1 MQNKITAQDLWDDVL
16 EVRSRAPLV
25 HNITNFVVM
34 NFNANVLLALGAS
47 PIMAHAHEEV
57 EEMIGIAQ
65 ALVLNIGTLEPVW
78 IDSMILAKKRATE
91 KGIPIILDPVG
102 AGATSY
108 RDESITKL
116 LAKKPPQIIR
126 GNASE
131 IMSVVG
137 QSVDSK
143 GVDSTASSAEAIEA
157 AFKLARH
164 IQGVVCVSGETDHVV
179 NAQGQHVSLSNGQ
192 PLMAKVTGVGC
203 SATAMIGAFAAIQP
217 APFRATAACMAY
229 LGVAGEIAAQQTLE
243 KGAGPG
249 TFQVELLDAIN
260 LMSKEQFLN
269 LLKMKRVA

>member
-1 MQNKITAQDLWDDVL
+1 MQNKITAQDLWDDVI

-25 HNITNFVVM
+25 HSITNFVVM

-108 RDESITKL
+108 RDESIVKL
-116 LAKKPPQIIR
+116 LAKKPPQIVR

-131 IMSVVG
+131 IMSVAG
-137 QSVDSK
+137 QPVDSK
-143 GVDSTASSAEAIEA
+143 GADSTALSADAIEA

-164 IQGVVCVSGETDHVV
+164 IQGVVCVSGETDHIV
-179 NAQGQHVSLSNGQ
+179 NAQGKHVSLSNGH
-192 PLMAKVTGVGC
+192 PLMTKVTGVGC

-217 APFRATAACMAY
+217 DQFRATAACMAY
-229 LGVAGEIAAQQTLE
+229 LGVAGEIAARQTLE
-243 KGAGPG
+243 KSAGSG
-249 TFQVELLDAIN
+249 TFQIELLDAIN

-269 LLKMKRVA
+269 LLKMKLIA